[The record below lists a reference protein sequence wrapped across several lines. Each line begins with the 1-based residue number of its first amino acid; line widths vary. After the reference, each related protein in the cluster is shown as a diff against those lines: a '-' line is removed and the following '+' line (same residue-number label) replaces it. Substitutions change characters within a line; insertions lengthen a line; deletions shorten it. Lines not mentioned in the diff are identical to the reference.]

1 VDEHEFSQW
10 GPEQEA
16 YLAEQQAID
25 EALEAIKV
33 QKSTLKEARWCQRQ
47 IKLGRNF
54 YPPRPYKGGKGDGR
68 PSKGDIKCFRCGGPH
83 YQDKCPQKFKEKS
96 AQIADEESAEIAFAA
111 SEFAGQADYMEPN
124 TNKLEKFQYG
134 IIDSG
139 ATAPLGSVD
148 ALEELMIANIHACGD
163 SKMQVNTSKRPTFKS
178 EHYQPFHWCW

>member
-1 VDEHEFSQW
+1 MDEHEFSQW
-10 GPEQEA
+10 GPEQEV

-68 PSKGDIKCFRCGGPH
+68 PSKGDIKCLRCGGPR

-111 SEFAGQADYMEPN
+111 SESAGQADCMEPN
-124 TNKLEKFQYG
+124 ANKLEKFQ
-134 IIDSG
+134 
-139 ATAPLGSVD
+139 
-148 ALEELMIANIHACGD
+148 
-163 SKMQVNTSKRPTFKS
+163 
-178 EHYQPFHWCW
+178 